1 MTLFR
6 TAGPDAEPVT
16 LAEVKANLRVDH
28 DSEDEVIAAL
38 IRAAREE
45 VENATSVAMIDQGW
59 RLAVDDLPASGVL
72 RLRRGPVKEVLS
84 VTLYG
89 AEGEASPLDPAGYR
103 LDTASTPARLLFA
116 ERPAALRAMN
126 GIEVDFVAGHGEAG
140 TDVPDLLKRA
150 VLTLVAHW
158 YEFRASFGAA
168 EQPVSVP
175 DSYRRLIAAYVP
187 RRLA

>member
-6 TAGPDAEPVT
+6 TIAPEAEPVT
-16 LAEVKANLRVDH
+16 LAEAKANLKLDH
-28 DSEDEVIAAL
+28 DGEDELISAL

-45 VENATSVAMIDQGW
+45 VENTTGVAMIDQTW
-59 RLAVDDLPASGVL
+59 RLAVDELPQTDTLG
-72 RLRRGPVKEVLS
+72 LRRGPVKEVLS

-89 AEGEASPLDPAGYR
+89 ADGEASLLDPAGYE
-103 LDTASTPARLLFA
+103 LDALSSPARLHFA
-116 ERPAALRAMN
+116 SRPSDLRAMN

-158 YEFRASFGAA
+158 YEFRASFGAKD
-168 EQPVSVP
+168 QPVSVP
-175 DSYRRLIAAYVP
+175 DSYRRLVSAYVP

>member
-16 LAEVKANLRVDH
+16 LAEAKANMRIDH
-28 DSEDEVIAAL
+28 DSEDELISSL

-45 VENATSVAMIDQGW
+45 VEASTCVTMIDQSW
-59 RLAVDDLPASGVL
+59 RLAVDELPASNML
-72 RLRRGPVKEVLS
+72 RLRRGPVREIVA
-84 VTLYG
+84 VTIYG
-89 AEGEASPLDPAGYR
+89 ADGEASLVDPSDYQLDAI
-103 LDTASTPARLLFA
+103 SNPARLHFS
-116 ERPAALRAMN
+116 ERPADLRAMN

-158 YEFRASFGAA
+158 FEFRASFGAKH
-168 EQPVSVP
+168 QPVSLP
-175 DSYRRLIAAYVP
+175 DAYRRMIATYVP